1 MMNKIFAFDN
11 TLGYQFGSLMW
22 LTFYIPSLV
31 VLLADTTKGV
41 ARDYLAIG
49 SLLSV
54 LSFLVYT
61 YYFFEGRPASTPS
74 QVAITSESLARWILA
89 AYYVPSDIVDSSS
102 IGVMNGILLTAS
114 ALFLVQKMV
123 TQMYLNFN
131 QQEYL
136 DYERGLTMTGKKPQ
150 TESLDQN
157 GANTNTN
164 TNTNA

>member
-11 TLGYQFGSLMW
+11 TLGYRFGALMW

-31 VLLADTTKGV
+31 VLLVDTTKGV
-41 ARDYLAIG
+41 ARDYLAMG

-74 QVAITSESLARWILA
+74 QVAITSESLARWVLA
-89 AYYVPSDIVDSSS
+89 AYYVPADIVDSSS

-114 ALFLVQKMV
+114 GLFLVQKMV
-123 TQMYLNFN
+123 TQLYVNFY

-136 DYERGLTMTGKKPQ
+136 DYERGLTMKAIEPQ
-150 TESLDQN
+150 NDHA
-157 GANTNTN
+157 GVD
-164 TNTNA
+164 NTNANA

>member
-11 TLGYQFGSLMW
+11 TLGYRFGALMW

-31 VLLADTTKGV
+31 VLLVDTTKGV
-41 ARDYLAIG
+41 ARDYLAMG

-74 QVAITSESLARWILA
+74 QVAITSEALARWVLA
-89 AYYVPSDIVDSSS
+89 AYYVPADIVDSSS

-114 ALFLVQKMV
+114 GLFLVQKMV
-123 TQMYLNFN
+123 TQLYVNFH

-136 DYERGLTMTGKKPQ
+136 DYERGLTMTGREHEDE
-150 TESLDQN
+150 TN
-157 GANTNTN
+157 NAN
-164 TNTNA
+164 A